1 MCPLWVSYHL
11 IQLSEN
17 DFMAIQVKKSKN
29 KIDKSALE
37 EVLSGKNIYEK
48 ELNIKIKK
56 VAVVTNSEVYN
67 SLKERESNNI
77 EIIDRKILSL
87 LLEKYQVTFNELQE
101 KLK

>member
-1 MCPLWVSYHL
+1 
-11 IQLSEN
+11 
-17 DFMAIQVKKSKN
+17 MAIQVKKSKN